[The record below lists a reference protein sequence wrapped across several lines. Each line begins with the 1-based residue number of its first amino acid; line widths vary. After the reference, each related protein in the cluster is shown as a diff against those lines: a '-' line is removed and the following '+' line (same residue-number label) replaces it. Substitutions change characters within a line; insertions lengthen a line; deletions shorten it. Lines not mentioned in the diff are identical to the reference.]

1 MNDRLSTFGQNYV
14 HHPPPPLDIQSK
26 FYSPP
31 PFPDSANFVR
41 GGCVDLFWNDP
52 MFNFLEGRG
61 VSGDILP

>member
-1 MNDRLSTFGQNYV
+1 MIDCQ
-14 HHPPPPLDIQSK
+14 PLDKTMSTIPLPLWTSK
-26 FYSPP
+26 VNFTPPP